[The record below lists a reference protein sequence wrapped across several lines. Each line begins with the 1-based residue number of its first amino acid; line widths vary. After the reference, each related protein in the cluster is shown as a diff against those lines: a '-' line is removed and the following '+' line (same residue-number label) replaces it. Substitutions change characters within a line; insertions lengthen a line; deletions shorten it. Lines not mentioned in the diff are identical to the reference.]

1 MQRKYNDQW
10 LYTEKGYQSN
20 TAVWP
25 QKCPGQKKNQPPGN
39 SLVRVFSPSSKTL
52 LANSDCNDLDLSHP
66 APVSLRM
73 GGALCLSLS
82 LSLSINTGIQRATDK
97 HMRHYIFKV
106 GDTPTLTSMPPLHLW
121 RDTRWLAIG
130 SLSNNDGNGR
140 GNLTVKGNFA
150 RFMLYNFY
158 SVLFGLTNIGNFF
171 FWK

>member
-1 MQRKYNDQW
+1 MINDCT
-10 LYTEKGYQSN
+10 LKKDTKSN

-82 LSLSINTGIQRATDK
+82 LSMNTGIQRATDK

-106 GDTPTLTSMPPLHLW
+106 GGTPTPHLYAPTAPLT
-121 RDTRWLAIG
+121 
-130 SLSNNDGNGR
+130 
-140 GNLTVKGNFA
+140 
-150 RFMLYNFY
+150 
-158 SVLFGLTNIGNFF
+158 
-171 FWK
+171 